1 MQTQNIDQPYKHQE
15 FPKMVYKGSNLNDWL
30 VINSEEERPEG
41 YVDYDDAVT
50 GGVNEVQAD
59 AAAGAVQAA
68 EAAASRKAAEDAA
81 AAKEAAAAAEAAK
94 EAASAEEKRVIDEER
109 DRIKAK
115 LTEHSVEFK
124 PQLGLEK
131 LKELE
136 ALLDQHLAAKAAEA
150 AAGSDTVNGGAA
162 S

>member
-59 AAAGAVQAA
+59 AAAGAIQTA
-68 EAAASRKAAEDAA
+68 EAASSKQAA
-81 AAKEAAAAAEAAK
+81 ADAEAAK
-94 EAASAEEKRVIDEER
+94 AAAAVANTDLEAAKLKEKEAIDAER
-109 DRIKAK
+109 DRIKTK
-115 LTEHSVEFK
+115 LSEYRVDFK

-131 LKELE
+131 LQELE
-136 ALLDQHLAAKAAEA
+136 KALDEHLAAEA
-150 AAGSDTVNGGAA
+150 GGDTMNGGAA
-162 S
+162 V